1 MRLVMSTLLLMK
13 ITLKMFSHNESY
25 RTYINP
31 NKDQPKPQ
39 RISERRFSG
48 ALLQINRRGKSSLFA
63 RDFRN
68 QPEWK
73 TGK

>member
-1 MRLVMSTLLLMK
+1 
-13 ITLKMFSHNESY
+13 MFSHNESY

-48 ALLQINRRGKSSLFA
+48 ALLQINCRGKISLLA
-63 RDFRN
+63 REFRN

-73 TGK
+73 RGK